1 MKSPYFNAFSEN
13 FYHKDNIISVL
24 NTILV
29 HSTIIGSLFIKVPQ
43 IIKIFVSK
51 TACGIS
57 FVTIYLDIFIAS
69 SEIVISIRD
78 NLDLKLYLDAVL
90 IHAQNL
96 LIVYFMWKYSNQYS
110 KSIKFLKIF
119 LYIFYILFLIYGL
132 PNAMLPLIGI
142 ISIPI
147 SSFSKFPQIRL
158 NNKNKHTGSLSPIT
172 YSLLFLRNMSRIFVV
187 FYNINNIIYMIRC
200 VVPAVLNFI
209 ILFQIFYYWK
219 NTNKVLAKT
228 KIE

>member
-1 MKSPYFNAFSEN
+1 MKPPYFNAFSEH

-29 HSTIIGSLFIKVPQ
+29 HSIIIGSLFIKVPQ
-43 IIKIFVSK
+43 IIKIFANK
-51 TACGIS
+51 TASGIS

-78 NLDLKLYLDAVL
+78 NLDLKLYLDAAL
-90 IHAQNL
+90 INAQNF

-110 KSIKFLKIF
+110 KSTKILKIC
-119 LYIFYILFLIYGL
+119 LYIFYILFLMYGL

-158 NNKNKHTGSLSPIT
+158 NKQNKHTGSLSPIT
-172 YSLLFLRNMSRIFVV
+172 YSLLFLRNLSRIFVV

-200 VVPAVLNFI
+200 VVPAVLNFT

-219 NTNKVLAKT
+219 NTNKFLAKT
-228 KIE
+228 KVE